1 MTGQHRCSNVMIGQ
15 YRFYN
20 FGLGFNPVRDE
31 GSTAYFTEHP
41 QVRGKNVQRKIRTRL
56 DLLSI
61 PQSVGENV
69 KMFRWDQRLLLNS
82 IQYLLFR
89 TIQGKE
95 TNFRVHK
102 LIQNK
107 VQK

>member
-1 MTGQHRCSNVMIGQ
+1 MTGQHRWSNVMIGQ

-20 FGLGFNPVRDE
+20 FGLGFNPVKDE
-31 GSTAYFTEHP
+31 GSTAYWASPSQGEKCSK
-41 QVRGKNVQRKIRTRL
+41 KNQNAPR
-56 DLLSI
+56 LLSI
-61 PQSVGENV
+61 PQSVRKNV
-69 KMFRWDQRLLLNS
+69 KTFRWDQRLLLNS

-95 TNFRVHK
+95 TNFRVYK

>member
-31 GSTAYFTEHP
+31 GSTAYWASP
-41 QVRGKNVQRKIRTRL
+41 SRGENVQRKIRTRL

-69 KMFRWDQRLLLNS
+69 KTFRWDQRLLLNS
-82 IQYLLFR
+82 IQNFLFR

-95 TNFRVHK
+95 TNSRVHK
-102 LIQNK
+102 LIQNN